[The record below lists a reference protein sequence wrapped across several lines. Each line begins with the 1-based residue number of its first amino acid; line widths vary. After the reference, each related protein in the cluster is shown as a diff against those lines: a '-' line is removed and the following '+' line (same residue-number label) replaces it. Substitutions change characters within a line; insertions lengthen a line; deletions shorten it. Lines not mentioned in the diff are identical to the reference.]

1 MIYTN
6 YIKVFFDKLMAM
18 VLGILLFPLIIL
30 ICLLLFATQRSPVF
44 FTQMRSGKNKRKFK
58 MYKFRTL
65 AAGISSD
72 LSTGKRDLTFFGNV
86 MRKSGLD
93 ELPQLFNIIKGE
105 MSFVGPRPMP
115 IEYEA
120 KYNDMQLQ
128 RFLVKPGITGW
139 AQVHGR
145 NDISWE
151 KRFEM
156 DVWYVQHSSSFLDI
170 IIFWM
175 TWVQI
180 FISMFKQNKKQ
191 IEMQVFDG
199 SKLS

>member
-1 MIYTN
+1 
-6 YIKVFFDKLMAM
+6 
-18 VLGILLFPLIIL
+18 
-30 ICLLLFATQRSPVF
+30 
-44 FTQMRSGKNKRKFK
+44 

-65 AAGISSD
+65 ATGISSD
-72 LSTGKRDLTFFGNV
+72 MRMGKRDLTFFGNV
-86 MRKSGLD
+86 MRRSGFD

-105 MSFVGPRPMP
+105 MSFIGPRPMP

-128 RFLVKPGITGW
+128 RLLVKPGITGW

-170 IIFWM
+170 KIFWM